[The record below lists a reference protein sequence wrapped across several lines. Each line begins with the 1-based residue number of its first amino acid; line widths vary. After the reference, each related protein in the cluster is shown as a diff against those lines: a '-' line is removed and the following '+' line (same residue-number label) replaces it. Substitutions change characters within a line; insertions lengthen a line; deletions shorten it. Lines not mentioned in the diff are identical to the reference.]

1 MVVCSKTRSCDGQQ
15 KPNLDRAGQSR
26 TRAKK
31 CQVDFEYKDQLL
43 TAFRL
48 PEVLRDK

>member
-1 MVVCSKTRSCDGQQ
+1 MVSKKPTLTGPARVGQEQ
-15 KPNLDRAGQSR
+15 
-26 TRAKK
+26 KK